1 MMKRALISVS
11 DKTGLIELATKLNQ
25 LGIELVSTGGTATA
39 LVRAGIP
46 VTNVSDVTGFPECL
60 DGRVKTLHPKIHGG
74 ILAIRSNPEHMETI
88 ARLGIEPIDLVIIN
102 LYPFKQTVMKP
113 GATPEECIENIDIG
127 GPSMLRAA
135 AKNHHDVTVLVDP
148 ADYDVVLAE
157 LEATGN
163 TTLGTRFHLAR
174 KVFEHTAAY
183 DALIAQYFQSQSDPS
198 HAGETALPGLPEQ
211 LTLTFE
217 RVSHLRYGENP
228 HQGAAFYREAL
239 PKAGSLTEA
248 EQLGGKELSYNNIA
262 DTDAAIA
269 LLKEFSEPTVVAI
282 KHANPCGVGSA
293 DSLLEAWTKAY
304 EADKVSIFGGIVALN
319 RPVTA
324 EVAEQMKDVFLEVIV
339 APDYAPEALDI
350 LQKKKNLR
358 LLRLPA
364 VAEPI
369 AAGELMIKQVYG
381 GLLIQDQD
389 TEVLPADGY
398 KIVTEAQPTAADQED
413 LLFAMKVVKH
423 VKSNAIVLVKNRQ
436 TVGIGPGQPNRITSA
451 GIAINNAG
459 AKARGAI
466 LGSDAFFPFADT
478 VQAAAAAGI
487 AAIIQPGGSL
497 RDQESIAACNQA
509 KIPMVFTGMRHFR
522 H

>member
-1 MMKRALISVS
+1 MMKRALLSVS
-11 DKTGLIELATKLNQ
+11 DKTGLIELATRLNQ
-25 LGIELVSTGGTATA
+25 LGIELLSTGGTATA

-74 ILAIRSNPEHMETI
+74 ILAIRDNSEHMETI

-148 ADYDVVLAE
+148 ADYAKVLGE
-157 LEATGN
+157 IESTGN
-163 TTLGTRFHLAR
+163 TTLETRFGLAR

-183 DALIAQYFQSQSDPS
+183 DALIANYFQGAEGKALSD
-198 HAGETALPGLPEQ
+198 LPEQ
-211 LTLTFE
+211 LTLTYE
-217 RVSHLRYGENP
+217 RVSSLRYGENP

-293 DSLLEAWTKAY
+293 DTLLEAWTKAY

-319 RPVTA
+319 RTVTA
-324 EVAEQMKDVFLEVIV
+324 EVADQMKEIFLEVIV
-339 APDYAPEALDI
+339 APDYAADALEI

-358 LLRLPA
+358 LLKLPA

-369 AAGELMIKQVYG
+369 AAGEQMIKHVYG
-381 GLLIQDQD
+381 GLLVQDQD
-389 TEVLPADGY
+389 TQVLPEAGY
-398 KIVTEAQPTAADQED
+398 AVVTEIQPSDEDKED
-413 LLFAMKVVKH
+413 LVFAMKVVKH

-451 GIAINNAG
+451 GIAIANAG
-459 AKARGAI
+459 EKAKGSI

-487 AAIIQPGGSL
+487 AAIIQPGGSM
-497 RDQESIAACNQA
+497 RDQESIEACNQA
-509 KIPMVFTGMRHFR
+509 RIPMAFTGMRHFR